1 MLVRDDGVCIGQ
13 AAHAWVSG
21 QLAAAWAPD
30 DVPHRQ
36 DAILAATQHDIGM
49 AEWDLQPAVDAE
61 RGLPVSFMRMDLAT
75 HLRLWR
81 AAPAKVLTQ
90 SRIAALMLSLHGTS
104 LYSRRDLARLS
115 EADADAVRSYLADA
129 RAFQVW
135 LGADTGVTDDEMRRL
150 QALLFAWDWLSL
162 ALCLEWAPDT
172 LTDGPI
178 GLALSRDLTL
188 DPWPFG
194 PAETVT
200 VGCEGRRVTDRAA
213 TTATELRAA
222 LEAGERVTLSWTLTR
237 APSGAP

>member
-21 QLAAAWAPD
+21 QLAAAWSRDA
-30 DVPHRQ
+30 VPHR
-36 DAILAATQHDIGM
+36 DAAVLAATQHDVGM
-49 AEWDLQPAVDAE
+49 AEWDLAPSLDRAT
-61 RGLPVSFMRMDLAT
+61 GLPVSFMEMALDT

-81 AAPAKVLTQ
+81 AAPSKVLTQ

-104 LYSRRDLARLS
+104 LYSRRDLSRLS
-115 EADADAVRSYLADA
+115 DAEADAVRAYLADQ
-129 RAFQVW
+129 RALQAA
-135 LGADTGVTDDEMRRL
+135 LRADTSVTGEEAARL

-162 ALCLEWAPDT
+162 ALCLQWAPDT

-178 GLALSRDLTL
+178 GLALDAGLTL

-194 PAETVT
+194 AAEAVT
-200 VGCEGRRVTDRAA
+200 VVTEGRRLDDRSA
-213 TTATELRAA
+213 TTDAELHAA
-222 LEAGERVTLSWTLTR
+222 LEAAERVELSWTLTR